1 MAKARIEGFIRYLR
15 DDPGQLDFRAGRL
28 VYRPT
33 GERIR
38 VGSTGAFRTAWNRSP
53 RSGGFA
59 SFAVFDA
66 LFRIWYDDYWRP
78 ARIDDALANY
88 RAPDNA
94 IEHWLRKMGWR
105 RGLRMPPTADQVLG
119 LPAGNHP
126 GTPLALRPDP
136 GPAQP
141 SVPHD
146 KPHAA

>member
-1 MAKARIEGFIRYLR
+1 MTNARIEEFIRYLR

-38 VGSTGAFRTAWNRSP
+38 VGSTGAFRTAWNGP
-53 RSGGFA
+53 QRSGGFA

-78 ARIDDALANY
+78 ARIDEVLANY

-105 RGLRMPPTADQVLG
+105 RGLRVLPTADEVVG
-119 LPAGNHP
+119 LPP
-126 GTPLALRPDP
+126 GTRAGSALSPRPDP
-136 GPAQP
+136 GSVKP